1 MTSMWRAVADILGGL
16 VIGFGALFLVAA
28 LFGPGYIVGPLVV
41 VLIGGLLILV
51 AELVWICR
59 RVARLERL
67 ARDTEREP

>member
-1 MTSMWRAVADILGGL
+1 MTGMWRAVADVLGGL

-41 VLIGGLLILV
+41 VLIGGLLILI

-59 RVARLERL
+59 RVAHLERW
-67 ARDTEREP
+67 ARNRQRER